1 MFIGFPYIDATL
13 VFFGCAWDVEELKI
27 SCRLTLLSSIFFFCT
42 LERIFPPHSA
52 IMRFYPKRPT
62 LDSFDNTDPELNG
75 ATESETEVEIIDD
88 HDANEPAVLLTLS
101 QMRDEVETAQDVSYP
116 RVGGLT
122 PSPSPSPFTNIVN
135 SRSGWQ
141 ETPPD
146 CECSCD
152 KQAYV
157 VFHGRKNGIFS
168 RWSLAKA
175 QTKNFPNAR
184 FKGYH
189 SVADA
194 EHAYAD
200 ALQNGLVGPV
210 PDDWL
215 NHHFTAQPHT
225 PCRVVQRAGSVPSPS
240 PVNPSSPLR
249 ENSIPP
255 PYATPKP
262 QKAVEGE
269 LEIKQE
275 PITPVIPPGGTQRYS
290 ESVSPLAGLSRRAG
304 NHRYP
309 FITPSRI
316 SQPMC
321 PQASQPTSVSG
332 TAGNDD
338 SWWVVCVGND
348 PGVYLGRAITFQYAG
363 SSKKIE
369 VYESG
374 DGLDDAN
381 RLFVD
386 LYASRRICRLEFHSI
401 PGGQPKSF
409 IPLTPTPNESGWYVV
424 PHGSTPG
431 VYEGRCTATRMAG
444 DAYEAMVRCESERA
458 AYSLFVQLYMSR
470 RIV

>member
-1 MFIGFPYIDATL
+1 MEGKTAFSADGTFSILFL
-13 VFFGCAWDVEELKI
+13 VNFSHI
-27 SCRLTLLSSIFFFCT
+27 SR
-42 LERIFPPHSA
+42 
-52 IMRFYPKRPT
+52 
-62 LDSFDNTDPELNG
+62 
-75 ATESETEVEIIDD
+75 
-88 HDANEPAVLLTLS
+88 
-101 QMRDEVETAQDVSYP
+101 
-116 RVGGLT
+116 
-122 PSPSPSPFTNIVN
+122 
-135 SRSGWQ
+135 
-141 ETPPD
+141 
-146 CECSCD
+146 
-152 KQAYV
+152 
-157 VFHGRKNGIFS
+157 
-168 RWSLAKA
+168 SLAKA

-304 NHRYP
+304 KSSGTSVARGSVTPIAHSLRRPAIQYP

-348 PGVYLGRAITFQYAG
+348 PGVYLGR
-363 SSKKIE
+363 
-369 VYESG
+369 
-374 DGLDDAN
+374 
-381 RLFVD
+381 
-386 LYASRRICRLEFHSI
+386 
-401 PGGQPKSF
+401 
-409 IPLTPTPNESGWYVV
+409 
-424 PHGSTPG
+424 
-431 VYEGRCTATRMAG
+431 
-444 DAYEAMVRCESERA
+444 
-458 AYSLFVQLYMSR
+458 
-470 RIV
+470 